1 METTL
6 NIHLG
11 SLVKQELLKQEKS
24 VFWLSEA
31 IKVERSGIYKLFR
44 RKNISMQLLL
54 KISIAL
60 NHDFFEDISE
70 ALKNSKLESESI
82 ESSDSEDLLE

>member
-11 SLVKQELLKQEKS
+11 SLVKQELLKQDKS

-54 KISIAL
+54 NNSSL
-60 NHDFFEDISE
+60 NF
-70 ALKNSKLESESI
+70 
-82 ESSDSEDLLE
+82 

>member
-11 SLVKQELLKQEKS
+11 SLVKQELLKQDKS

-70 ALKNSKLESESI
+70 ALKNSKLESESM
-82 ESSDSEDLLE
+82 ESSDSEDLLQ

>member
-11 SLVKQELLKQEKS
+11 SLVKQELLKQDKS

-82 ESSDSEDLLE
+82 ESSDSEDLLQ